1 MSYHYLFNFAF
12 ERNGGEKMESIVEM
26 KLSSKNIVSPK
37 GFKAAGIHCGL
48 KHKKKDLALLYSEVP
63 ASVAG
68 VFTTNKVQ
76 AAPIKVTKE
85 VVYETKKM
93 QAVIVNSGN
102 ANACTGKQGLLD
114 AYEMQKLAAE
124 KLGIDPELVGV
135 SSTGVIGEMLKMDY
149 IREGVKKI
157 EIGNTLENGIDF
169 AQAILTTDT
178 VMKNTTYSTTIDGKE
193 VVISGTAKGSGMIEP
208 NMATMLGFITTDAN
222 IESDVLQK
230 ALSEITDLTFN
241 CITVDGDTS
250 TNDMVLVLA
259 NGLAGNNPLTPEHPD
274 WNNFYKTLQMVAE
287 DLAKAIA
294 RDGEGATKLI
304 EVEIDGAVSDEEA
317 RKIAK
322 TVVGS
327 PLVKTAVFGCDANWG
342 RIIAAVGYSGATVD
356 PDKIMIKIG
365 DKKMVENGEPVPFNE
380 EELIKILKANEI
392 KIYVSLSQGE
402 GHGFAWGCDLSYDYV
417 QINASYRS

>member
-1 MSYHYLFNFAF
+1 MNSLFEF
-12 ERNGGEKMESIVEM
+12 R

-37 GFKAAGIHCGL
+37 GFSAAGMHCGI
-48 KHKKKDLALLYSEVP
+48 KHKKKDLALLVSEVP

-68 VFTTNKVQ
+68 VFTTNAVQ
-76 AAPIKVTKE
+76 AAPLKITKE
-85 VVYETKKM
+85 VVYNTGKM
-93 QAVIVNSGN
+93 QALIVNSGN
-102 ANACTGKQGLLD
+102 ANACTGKQGIAD
-114 AYEMQKLAAE
+114 AYEMQALAAK
-124 KLGIDPELVGV
+124 KLGIDPSLVGV
-135 SSTGVIGEMLKMDY
+135 ASTGVIGQIMNLEP
-149 IREGVKKI
+149 IRKGVGQLQL
-157 EIGNTLENGIDF
+157 GNTLEHGIDF

-178 VMKNTTYSTTIDGKE
+178 VMKNTTYSTLIDGKE

-222 IESDVLQK
+222 IESAELQK

-241 CITVDGDTS
+241 SITVDGDTS
-250 TNDMVLVLA
+250 TNDTVVIMA
-259 NGLAGNNPLTPEHPD
+259 NGLAGNNPLSPSHPD
-274 WNNFYKTLQMVAE
+274 WDNFYSTLQIVAE

-304 EVEIDGAVSDEEA
+304 EVEVAGAVSDEEA

-327 PLVKTAVFGCDANWG
+327 PLVKTAVFGNDANWG

-356 PDKIMIKIG
+356 PEKVSIKIG
-365 DKKMVENGEPVPFNE
+365 HALMVENGEPVPFSE
-380 EELIKILKANEI
+380 EELITILKANEV
-392 KIYVSLSQGE
+392 KIYVSLGQGE
-402 GHGFAWGCDLSYDYV
+402 GCGLAWGCDLTYDYV

>member
-1 MSYHYLFNFAF
+1 MMS
-12 ERNGGEKMESIVEM
+12 SIVEM

-37 GFKAAGIHCGL
+37 GFKAAGIHCGI
-48 KHKKKDLALLYSEVP
+48 KHKKKDLAVLYSEVA

-114 AYEMQKLAAE
+114 AYEMQKLIAE
-124 KLGIDPELVGV
+124 KLGIDSKLVGV
-135 SSTGVIGEMLKMDY
+135 SSTGVIGELMKMDR

-157 EIGNTLENGIDF
+157 ELGSKLENGIDF

-178 VMKNTTYSTTIDGKE
+178 VMKNTTYSTIIDGKE
-193 VVISGTAKGSGMIEP
+193 VIISGTAKGSGMIEP
-208 NMATMLGFITTDAN
+208 NMATMLAFITTDAN

-259 NGLAGNNPLTPEHPD
+259 NGMAGNNPLTPEHPD
-274 WNNFYKTLQMVAE
+274 WNNFYKTLKMVAE

-304 EVEIDGAVSDEEA
+304 EVEVEGAVSDEEA

-356 PDKIMIKIG
+356 PEKITIKIG
-365 DKKMVENGEPVPFNE
+365 DKTMVENGEPIPFDE
-380 EELIKILKANEI
+380 DELIKILKANEV
-392 KIYVSLSQGE
+392 KIHVSLAQGD
-402 GHGFAWGCDLSYDYV
+402 GHGFAWGCDLTYDYV

>member
-1 MSYHYLFNFAF
+1 MNTLY
-12 ERNGGEKMESIVEM
+12 EVR

-37 GFKAAGIHCGL
+37 GFSAAGMHCGI
-48 KHKKKDLALLYSEVP
+48 KHKKKDLALLVSEVP

-68 VFTTNKVQ
+68 VFTTNAIQ
-76 AAPIKVTKE
+76 AAPLKVTKE
-85 VVYETKKM
+85 VVYQSGKM
-93 QAVIVNSGN
+93 QALIVNSGN
-102 ANACTGKQGLLD
+102 ANACTGKQGIAD
-114 AYEMQKLAAE
+114 AYEMQSLAAM
-124 KLGIDPELVGV
+124 KLGIDPSLIGV
-135 SSTGVIGEMLKMDY
+135 ASTGVIGEIMKMEP
-149 IREGVKKI
+149 IRAGV
-157 EIGNTLENGIDF
+157 ESLDLGNTLEHGIDF

-178 VMKNTTYSTTIDGKE
+178 VMKNTTYSTLIDGKE

-230 ALSEITDLTFN
+230 ALSDITNLTFN
-241 CITVDGDTS
+241 AITVDGDTS
-250 TNDMVLVLA
+250 TNDTVIIMA
-259 NGLAGNNPLTPEHPD
+259 NGLAGNESLTTGHPD
-274 WNNFYKTLQMVAE
+274 WHNFYSTLQVVAE

-304 EVEIDGAVSDEEA
+304 EAEVTGAISDEEA

-327 PLVKTAVFGCDANWG
+327 PLVKTAVFGNDANWG

-356 PDKIMIKIG
+356 PEKITIKIG
-365 DKKMVENGEPVPFNE
+365 EALMVQNGEPVPFSE
-380 EELIKILKANEI
+380 EELIKILKANEV
-392 KIYVSLSQGE
+392 KIYVSLGQGE
-402 GHGFAWGCDLSYDYV
+402 GHGLAWGCDLTYDYV